1 MQVPRRRGGT
11 ARVPGRRKRWSRE
24 KGSLGFWVPGLE
36 VMGSRVPS
44 KVLSDITLVLWVQAA
59 GFGNRQGLDLTIF
72 LIWVSNIFTVE
83 FELPYANKSR
93 IFFSFK
99 IS

>member
-1 MQVPRRRGGT
+1 MLLSIDKAKCFIAGVGQCRFPEDGVGQLG
-11 ARVPGRRKRWSRE
+11 KRWSRE

-59 GFGNRQGLDLTIF
+59 GFGNRQGLE
-72 LIWVSNIFTVE
+72 NN
-83 FELPYANKSR
+83 P
-93 IFFSFK
+93 
-99 IS
+99 